1 MRKFNILIILLL
13 TFNFIQA
20 QEIVGD
26 WYGTLKVQGTELPL
40 VFHVQKKDSIYTSTM
55 DSPKQGAF
63 DIKVDLT
70 QYENS
75 NLDLKILQMGINY
88 EGSFD
93 SSAEKISGTFKQ
105 GAMSF
110 PLNLTR
116 ENIVEKVKRPQEPKE
131 LFPYS
136 SENITFYNKKD
147 NINLAGTLT
156 LPENKE
162 DFPTVIL
169 ISGSGP
175 QDRNDELFDHKPF
188 LVLSDYLTRQGIAV
202 LRYDDRGVAE
212 SEGDFSAA
220 TSKDFSTDV
229 EAAINYLRSRKEINK
244 NKIGLIGH
252 SEGGIIAP
260 MVAKDSKNINFM
272 VLLAGTGLRG
282 DKLMLLQKKLIEEKS
297 GIDQISIN
305 KSQEVFKEAYDLII
319 SSEEKDEELKS
330 TLKQYFNEK
339 LNNTLS
345 DDQLTGL
352 VETLTSKWMKYFLK
366 YDPSTALQNT
376 EIPVLALFGEND
388 LQVPSEENSRILKE
402 SLAIAENNNATILTL
417 EDLNHLFQES
427 KTGLPNEYSEIE
439 QTISPKV
446 LDIISNWIN
455 ELN

>member
-93 SSAEKISGTFKQ
+93 SSAEKINGTFKQ

-131 LFPYS
+131 PFPYS

-260 MVAKDSKNINFM
+260 MVAKDSKNVNFM

>member
-1 MRKFNILIILLL
+1 
-13 TFNFIQA
+13 
-20 QEIVGD
+20 
-26 WYGTLKVQGTELPL
+26 
-40 VFHVQKKDSIYTSTM
+40 
-55 DSPKQGAF
+55 
-63 DIKVDLT
+63 
-70 QYENS
+70 
-75 NLDLKILQMGINY
+75 
-88 EGSFD
+88 
-93 SSAEKISGTFKQ
+93 
-105 GAMSF
+105 
-110 PLNLTR
+110 
-116 ENIVEKVKRPQEPKE
+116 
-131 LFPYS
+131 
-136 SENITFYNKKD
+136 
-147 NINLAGTLT
+147 
-156 LPENKE
+156 
-162 DFPTVIL
+162 L

-260 MVAKDSKNINFM
+260 MVAKDSKNVNFM